1 MILRHCQNCGEPMRR
16 VAGDDQAMRCVAC
29 TPAQSRRLRTVVDVT
44 PTPTVPAPPADP
56 ANRVAQRAI
65 ETAQLLASLT
75 PGEGG
80 THEGEARTLA
90 GMAGGDVTVLRRAM
104 KLALAQQDSTVSTI
118 AGSLLLHAYEVAAG
132 LRLR

>member
-1 MILRHCQNCGEPMRR
+1 MRR
-16 VAGDDQAMRCVAC
+16 VAGDDQTLRCVAC
-29 TPAQSRRLRTVVDVT
+29 SPRQARRLQAVVEFA
-44 PTPTVPAPPADP
+44 TPTVPDDP
-56 ANRVAQRAI
+56 ATRVSRRAV

-90 GMAGGDVTVLRRAM
+90 HLAGGDVVVLRQAM
-104 KLALAQQDSTVSTI
+104 KLALADQDPAVSTI
-118 AGSLLLHAYEVAAG
+118 AASLLLHACEVAAG